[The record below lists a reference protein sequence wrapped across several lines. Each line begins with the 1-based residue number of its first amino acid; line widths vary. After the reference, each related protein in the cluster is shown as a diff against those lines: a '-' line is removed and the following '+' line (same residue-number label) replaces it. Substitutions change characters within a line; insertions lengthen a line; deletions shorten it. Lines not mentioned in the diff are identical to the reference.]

1 MDSAEN
7 TIQFEDFNKID
18 IRTGKILKVEDF
30 PEARV
35 PSFKLFID
43 FGVLGIKK
51 SSAHITEHYNAQNLI
66 GKSVMAVVNFP
77 KKQVAN
83 FMSEVL
89 VLGFPDD
96 LGKIVLAVPDADV
109 PIGTRLS

>member
-1 MDSAEN
+1 MHKHGESFGISAIDS
-7 TIQFEDFNKID
+7 
-18 IRTGKILKVEDF
+18 
-30 PEARV
+30 
-35 PSFKLFID
+35 KLLWLSLLIIHTLH
-43 FGVLGIKK
+43 VYYV
-51 SSAHITEHYNAQNLI
+51 ITFVDYISEHYNAENLI

-89 VLGFPDD
+89 VLGFADD